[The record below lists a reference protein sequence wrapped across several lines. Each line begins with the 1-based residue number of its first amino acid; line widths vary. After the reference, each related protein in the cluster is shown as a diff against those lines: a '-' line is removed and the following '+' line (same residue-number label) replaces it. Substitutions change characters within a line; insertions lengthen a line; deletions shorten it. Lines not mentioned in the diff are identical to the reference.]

1 MAQPTLSARN
11 TQPETLRNS
20 LVIQN
25 VRGTSRLTEN
35 RFTQP
40 FRTLN
45 PANSGEYVQVYL
57 SNYGGGFVQGDS
69 ISCDVHVGPEAH
81 AYLGTQANTRVYS
94 PDSERPCAQHLD
106 GSVGD
111 KGSLI
116 IWPDPLVLHADSSF
130 TQTQTWRLSSSSRL
144 ILLDIIGPGRM
155 NDGELFSYEELQT
168 DVRITVDDRPFIT
181 DTYRFRPE
189 EDTPSDP
196 GHYAH
201 YRFLLSLYMVGT
213 DMAAHE
219 DGLCTALRDGDF
231 LTEAHERRDQALVS
245 VSPHQ
250 DNALILKAL
259 LNESRQVDR
268 IRSILSTFF
277 SENGLSGAMQWG
289 RRY

>member
-1 MAQPTLSARN
+1 M
-11 TQPETLRNS
+11 
-20 LVIQN
+20 
-25 VRGTSRLTEN
+25 
-35 RFTQP
+35 
-40 FRTLN
+40 
-45 PANSGEYVQVYL
+45 
-57 SNYGGGFVQGDS
+57 
-69 ISCDVHVGPEAH
+69 
-81 AYLGTQANTRVYS
+81 
-94 PDSERPCAQHLD
+94 
-106 GSVGD
+106 
-111 KGSLI
+111 
-116 IWPDPLVLHADSSF
+116 
-130 TQTQTWRLSSSSRL
+130 
-144 ILLDIIGPGRM
+144 
-155 NDGELFSYEELQT
+155 
-168 DVRITVDDRPFIT
+168 RITIDDRPFIT

-219 DGLCTALRDGDF
+219 DGICTALRDGDF

-268 IRSILSTFF
+268 IRSILSAFF